1 MKSKDQHQTTADV
14 HHNARTAGEANAI
27 SAWAMLVAV
36 LLIGGGAWFVFGWSG
51 AVKHHAAAGQV
62 TLTFTSDPSGA
73 AVYIGGQRRGTT
85 PLTLPATKGTTLTYR
100 LTASEP
106 YKAYNL
112 YKPYQGTITPTKDEA
127 VSVWLDRTTAAEQ
140 QAQKATY
147 DAQQRAEAERQRQQ
161 KIAEAERQRQQEL
174 ASIDLIIE
182 GWSWTRDDRYQ
193 QIKYEGKVTNNTH
206 QTLGFVQAH
215 VEFYTANDDFIS
227 SDYTYLDITALL
239 PGQSSTFTGYASWNP
254 AAKTA
259 SIVFVDR
266 AGNMLHTMT
275 RKQVNAL

>member
-1 MKSKDQHQTTADV
+1 
-14 HHNARTAGEANAI
+14 
-27 SAWAMLVAV
+27 MLRQ
-36 LLIGGGAWFVFGWSG
+36 GGA
-51 AVKHHAAAGQV
+51 AVHQAPTEPTEQV
-62 TLTFTSDPSGA
+62 TVSFTSDPSGA
-73 AVYIGGQRRGTT
+73 RVYVDDSQRGTT
-85 PLTLPATKGTTLTYR
+85 PLKLQVAKDQTITYVVE
-100 LTASEP
+100 AKEP
-106 YKAYNL
+106 YPSYDL
-112 YKPYQGTITPTKDEA
+112 YKPYQATLTPTKDEA

-140 QAQKATY
+140 KAQKAAY
-147 DAQQRAEAERQRQQ
+147 EAQQRADAERRRQQ
-161 KIAEAERQRQQEL
+161 KLAEAERQRQQEL

-215 VEFYTANDDFIS
+215 VELYTANDDFIS